1 MSNTDWYRYYAPRRL
16 ADLTPERIAAD
27 CALAEQDIDALLTRI
42 ALAPGDRILEIGC
55 GWGRHS
61 LALARRG
68 FRRVCSIDVA
78 PEPLTI
84 ARVLAD
90 KHRLHCSFRQQDFL
104 EVRDGPYAAIL
115 SLYDRTVCGFPSEEA
130 DAASLRQLA
139 SLLAPGGWL
148 IFGIN
153 DWPFHLPEPRRDW
166 RETPD
171 GVELLEVFIDRAA
184 MTCTDRTTL
193 IRPDGR
199 REEYTLTRRHYFL
212 PEVRRLLADAGFTL
226 ETALHRLA
234 GRPYGTGEDGLFL
247 FARKEGR

>member
-27 CALAEQDIDALLTRI
+27 CALAEQDIDAVLERI
-42 ALAPGDRILEIGC
+42 ELATDDCILEVGC

-61 LALARRG
+61 LALAARG
-68 FRRVCSIDVA
+68 FSRVHSIDVA
-78 PEPLTI
+78 PEPLAI

-139 SLLAPGGWL
+139 ALLAPGGWL

-171 GVELLEVFIDRAA
+171 GIELLEVMVDRIA
-184 MTCTDRTTL
+184 MTCTDHTTL
-193 IRPDGR
+193 VRPDGR
-199 REEYTLTRRHYFL
+199 REHYELTRRHYYL

-234 GRPYGTGEDGLFL
+234 GTTYGSGEDGLFI